1 VTTHRITL
9 DVDGERHAFEVEA
22 RRLLSDVLRDLGRTG
37 VHVGCEH
44 GVCGACTVQ
53 VDGAPM
59 RACLLFAVQLEGHA
73 IRTVA
78 DLGANGGLDRLQ
90 QAFHDAHGLQ
100 CGFCTPGL
108 LMTLDA
114 LLRERA
120 ELDEAAIRE
129 VVSGHLCRCTGY
141 DNIVKAVQLALRR
154 RAGTA

>member
-1 VTTHRITL
+1 MTQHAITL
-9 DVDGERHAFEVEA
+9 DVDGERYELAVEA

-59 RACLLFAVQLEGHA
+59 RACLLFAVQLEGQA

-78 DLGANGGLDRLQ
+78 ALGDNGGLDGLQ
-90 QAFHDAHGLQ
+90 QAFHDVHGLQ

-120 ELDEAAIRE
+120 ELDEATIRE

-141 DNIVKAVQLALRR
+141 DNIVEAVQLALRR
-154 RAGTA
+154 RAKAA